1 MLYYHSSSSRSS
13 SSSISSSISFIFQ
26 NCLVMDI
33 FTIESKAI
41 CDPYRKLTTS
51 HNQLFCFVFRIR
63 FSLNYSKF
71 AFLNDQLHVE
81 RRMQKQH
88 TEWMSTIL
96 IRDDN
101 KSDCGLIEISRVNLS
116 SAHPLQLFAY
126 VLFFFSTLL
135 LLPLSLSL
143 LRTHSL
149 THSLT
154 PLLRCD
160 PAVRPIHHPATLP
173 RTELL
178 FLWCVTSRKQIHFS
192 GHQFIIPNGE
202 SHLSCGGQPHF
213 SPSCRRACT
222 RACQW
227 CACTQARALQVWCV
241 EYRGSWWIWDAGWA
255 TKWRSLKM
263 DKTERR
269 EK

>member
-149 THSLT
+149 THSLHCSVVIQLSA
-154 PLLRCD
+154 P
-160 PAVRPIHHPATLP
+160 
-173 RTELL
+173 
-178 FLWCVTSRKQIHFS
+178 
-192 GHQFIIPNGE
+192 FIIPPLSPAQNYYFFDVLLVENKSISLAINLSSRMGSHTWVVGGNHIFPQVAGVRVRARASGVHAHRPAHCRCDAWSTEAPGE
-202 SHLSCGGQPHF
+202 SGMQ
-213 SPSCRRACT
+213 
-222 RACQW
+222 
-227 CACTQARALQVWCV
+227 
-241 EYRGSWWIWDAGWA
+241 D
-255 TKWRSLKM
+255 
-263 DKTERR
+263 ERR
-269 EK
+269 SDAH